1 VRHRGRCHAGARPA
15 SLFPVPL
22 TLRSSTASVASEIG
36 MLALPPALISAA
48 LAPVFF
54 IGGTVAAELAWPGY
68 DPIAQTISELAA
80 GDAPTR
86 VFMTVMFMLTAVC
99 HGVTGVFARGIGLP
113 GRIALM
119 VAACSTFGVAIFPL
133 PTVAGTSEPHRISAM
148 LGFVILAIWPVLGMR
163 LRREYPRIIRPW
175 GAILGTALL
184 ATACFYFLAVWSSP
198 QTGTVGLVE
207 RIAANAESLWPALVV
222 GLFALADRRRAR
234 ERAALPAAS
243 FAV

>member
-1 VRHRGRCHAGARPA
+1 MTNLVRRPA
-15 SLFPVPL
+15 LF
-22 TLRSSTASVASEIG
+22 
-36 MLALPPALISAA
+36 SAA

-54 IGGTVAAELAWPGY
+54 IAGTVVAGLAWPSY
-68 DPIAQTISELAA
+68 NPISQTISELAA

-86 VFMTVMFMLTAVC
+86 VFMTVMFMLTAIC
-99 HGVTGVFARGIGLP
+99 HGVTGVFARGIGIP
-113 GRIALM
+113 GRVAL
-119 VAACSTFGVAIFPL
+119 VLAAGSTFAVAIFPL
-133 PTVAGTSEPHRISAM
+133 PTVAGTSVPHRISAIV
-148 LGFVILAIWPVLGMR
+148 GFVLLAIWPVLGMR
-163 LRREYPRIIRPW
+163 LRRDYPRIIRPW

-234 ERAALPAAS
+234 VNAPLPKVSTAA
-243 FAV
+243 